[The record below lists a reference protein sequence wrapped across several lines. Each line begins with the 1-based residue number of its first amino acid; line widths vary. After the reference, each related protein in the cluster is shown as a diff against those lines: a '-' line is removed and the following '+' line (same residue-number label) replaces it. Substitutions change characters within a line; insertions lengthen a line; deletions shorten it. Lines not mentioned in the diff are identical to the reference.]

1 MSFMTINIDDVA
13 YKEFNNISVYDIIID
28 KLFENNNILS
38 SILIK

>member
-1 MSFMTINIDDVA
+1 VSFMTINIDDVA
-13 YKEFNNISVYDIIID
+13 YKEFNNISVYDIIRD

>member
-1 MSFMTINIDDVA
+1 VSFMTINIDDVA